1 MTNTHLSI
9 GQQGENHARTFLRA
23 QGFTILDNNWRCPLG
38 ELDIIA
44 EQDELLVFVEVKTRH
59 TTDAGDALALVTP
72 RKRERLLRA
81 IYHYLE
87 AKALESRQ
95 WRVDVIAV
103 TLTRG
108 QVTIHHVE
116 DALDW

>member
-1 MTNTHLSI
+1 M
-9 GQQGENHARTFLRA
+9 RA
-23 QGFTILDNNWRCPLG
+23 QGFTLLDTNWRCPFG

-44 EQDELLVFVEVKTRH
+44 EHNDQLVFVEVKTRR
-59 TTDAGDALALVTP
+59 TSDVGEALALVTP

-81 IYHYLE
+81 VYHYLE

-103 TLTRG
+103 TLARG

>member
-87 AKALESRQ
+87 SKALESRQ